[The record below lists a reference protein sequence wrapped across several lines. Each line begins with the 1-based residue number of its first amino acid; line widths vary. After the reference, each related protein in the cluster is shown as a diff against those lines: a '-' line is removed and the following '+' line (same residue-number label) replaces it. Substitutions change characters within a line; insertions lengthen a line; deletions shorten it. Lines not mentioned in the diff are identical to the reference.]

1 MINFYA
7 NQSFFGEIKKILSSA
22 TDSICIVIYNW
33 HFYKNDIAGSVSQLN
48 QIIFDKLNRGVK
60 IKVVVGNITLYNQ
73 LKEKKINVRY
83 NRVRGLNHA
92 KVIIVDTRI
101 ASVGSHNFSENAFS
115 RNEEASVI
123 SDEKE
128 FVAQA
133 QKYFDLLFNSCV

>member
-83 NRVRGLNHA
+83 NRLRGLNHA
-92 KVIIVDTRI
+92 KVLIIDSSVC
-101 ASVGSHNFSENAFS
+101 SVGSHNFSENAFS

-123 SDEKE
+123 SDDKE